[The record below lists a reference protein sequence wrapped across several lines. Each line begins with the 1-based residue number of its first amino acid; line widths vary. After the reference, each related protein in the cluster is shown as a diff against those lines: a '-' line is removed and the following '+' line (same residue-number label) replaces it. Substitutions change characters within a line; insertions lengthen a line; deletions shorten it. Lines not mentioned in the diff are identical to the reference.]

1 MITQSVCA
9 CTIRKA
15 FLPYNLPVYVFLTW
29 AVSEHMLPS
38 YGAFLLALM
47 VCVGVS
53 FVEAFFCGKSASWE
67 D

>member
-1 MITQSVCA
+1 M
-9 CTIRKA
+9 
-15 FLPYNLPVYVFLTW
+15 YVFLTW

-47 VCVGVS
+47 MCIGVS
-53 FVEAFFCGKSASWE
+53 FVEAFFCEKGESRE

>member
-1 MITQSVCA
+1 MMRSSC
-9 CTIRKA
+9 
-15 FLPYNLPVYVFLTW
+15 LPYSLPVYVFLTCTRK
-29 AVSEHMLPS
+29 SMLPS

-47 VCVGVS
+47 LCIGVS